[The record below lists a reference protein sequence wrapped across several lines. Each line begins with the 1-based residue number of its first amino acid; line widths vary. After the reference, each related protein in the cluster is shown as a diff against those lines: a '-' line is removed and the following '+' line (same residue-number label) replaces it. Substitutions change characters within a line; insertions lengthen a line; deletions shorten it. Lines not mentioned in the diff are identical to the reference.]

1 MQKQKTQTYKD
12 SHTLEDRKKR
22 VQEQLAKY
30 PEMIPIIVE
39 KIPGCKLPQLQK
51 VKFLV
56 NSSFSFNEFKNTI
69 KKKLNLDEKTST
81 LFMYCGKNLMNER
94 TSYNQQL
101 DDKLKN
107 IYDQY
112 KDPEDGF
119 LYLHY
124 ADAETFGF

>member
-12 SHTLEDRKKR
+12 SHNLEERKKR

-56 NSSFSFNEFKNTI
+56 NSSFCFNEFKNTI

-81 LFMYCGKNLMNER
+81 LFMYCGKTLMNEHE
-94 TSYNQQL
+94 
-101 DDKLKN
+101 KLKK
-107 IYDQY
+107 IYDQF

-119 LYLHY
+119 LYLQY

>member
-1 MQKQKTQTYKD
+1 MQKQKNQTYKD

-81 LFMYCGKNLMNER
+81 LFMYCGKNLMNEH
-94 TSYNQQL
+94 
-101 DDKLKN
+101 DKLKN

>member
-12 SHTLEDRKKR
+12 SHTLEERKKR

-81 LFMYCGKNLMNER
+81 LFMYCGKSLMNEH
-94 TSYNQQL
+94 
-101 DDKLKN
+101 DKLRN

-112 KDPEDGF
+112 KDPDDGF
-119 LYLHY
+119 LYLQY

>member
-12 SHTLEDRKKR
+12 SHNLEERKKR

-81 LFMYCGKNLMNER
+81 LFMYCGKSLMNEH
-94 TSYNQQL
+94 
-101 DDKLKN
+101 DKLRN

-112 KDPEDGF
+112 KDPDDGF
-119 LYLHY
+119 LYLQY

>member
-1 MQKQKTQTYKD
+1 MQKQKKAQTYKD
-12 SHTLEDRKKR
+12 SHTLEERKKR

-30 PEMIPIIVE
+30 PEMIPVIVE

-69 KKKLNLDEKTST
+69 KKKLQLDEKTST
-81 LFMYCGKNLMNER
+81 LFMYCGKSLMNEH
-94 TSYNQQL
+94 
-101 DDKLKN
+101 DKLRN

-119 LYLHY
+119 LYLQY

>member
-1 MQKQKTQTYKD
+1 MQKQKTQTYKE
-12 SHTLEDRKKR
+12 SHNLEERKKR

-56 NSSFSFNEFKNTI
+56 NSSFCFNEFKNTI

-81 LFMYCGKNLMNER
+81 LFMYCGKTLMNEHE
-94 TSYNQQL
+94 
-101 DDKLKN
+101 KLKK

-119 LYLHY
+119 LYLQY

>member
-1 MQKQKTQTYKD
+1 MQKQKYQTYKD
-12 SHTLEDRKKR
+12 SHNLEERKKR

-81 LFMYCGKNLMNER
+81 LFMYCGKSLMNEH
-94 TSYNQQL
+94 
-101 DDKLKN
+101 DKLRN

-112 KDPEDGF
+112 KDPDDGF
-119 LYLHY
+119 LYLQY

>member
-1 MQKQKTQTYKD
+1 MQKVKTQNYKE
-12 SHTLEDRKKR
+12 SHTLEERKKR

-56 NSSFSFNEFKNTI
+56 NSTFSFNEFKNTI
-69 KKKLNLDEKTST
+69 KKKLQLDEKTST
-81 LFMYCGKNLMNER
+81 LFMYCGKSLMNEH
-94 TSYNQQL
+94 
-101 DDKLKN
+101 DKLRN

-119 LYLHY
+119 LYLQY
-124 ADAETFGF
+124 ADAETFGQ